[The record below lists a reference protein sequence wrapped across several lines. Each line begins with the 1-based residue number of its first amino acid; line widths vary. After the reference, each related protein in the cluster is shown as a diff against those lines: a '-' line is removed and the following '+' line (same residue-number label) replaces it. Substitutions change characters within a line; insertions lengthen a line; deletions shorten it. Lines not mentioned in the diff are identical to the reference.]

1 MQKEETD
8 ARLKDAPLFSQSL
21 TLNDARQKSL
31 DACRI
36 KPDRRFLL
44 ALQRLHMMFSKKG
57 SVQVDCRWQNSRWK
71 VFVAENQ
78 IGELSEFASFAE
90 QMKLLES
97 YAKQE
102 IETNSPNTASTQTAF
117 GLKFEGVERFS
128 PSVLFETIRV
138 AGNKWA
144 SGDRTFSHFENA
156 EDVLIWL
163 MMQNLD
169 LMGVAD
175 NLCATTLAT
184 AAIND
189 ALGRKR
195 FCENRCLLA
204 DSMGYYAD
212 AHTISALLEPTSAAR
227 NFIDGDLGKLQSIAK
242 KQSKCVRTLYLL
254 LRLAARKRDEILWR
268 NVSAQIFALDNSL
281 TLPLVRSVD
290 EFKRTDMKMPL
301 ALNAIVAVNDEIDS
315 GAKRQFKFNPQ
326 DYIWKSSY
334 KRYEAV
340 QEWMARD
347 FVKVFEKAIDK
358 LKTRE
363 RSLSK
368 TVEPFDVV
376 AIEEQFYRSYF
387 DSAVRLLADCYLNLP
402 SAQVWAEPFA
412 QSLSIK
418 GTKSPDPLER
428 WFACR
433 TLSAAGKVNPSSV
446 EEQLNALAPF
456 STVAAL
462 DAIEVFGRSAGKRL
476 FDCADARPSYRWR
489 LADYCQSELLNV
501 SLSQRLRLAQREN
514 GQSNTITSSFEE
526 LISRR
531 DPQKLLSLL
540 ADKRTDLSE
549 RLVAIETLSTLG
561 VPRTRTRWQYKTV
574 CDLYPYSRI
583 AIERYGHFLLE
594 TNDYREAE
602 GVLKQ
607 WLQRQTEFL
616 FLDEVI
622 VDVLLS
628 KALTAQG
635 KALEALKL
643 LRSKQD
649 ITQLDLLCE
658 RARVHEILGQRA
670 DAEQWAKEVLAHY
683 PNRIEALST
692 TLSILWKN
700 GHYQNAALL
709 LSEHRRNLPDIVWAQ
724 VIGSTFISIFGEKNA
739 ALMTAVGSLTDAG
752 ISDVETLGQMAHAAY
767 VAQKPEAAFNMLSK
781 VKLQDDHGAEMLT
794 TAYRYL
800 KGYESQAHSMDWLS
814 KQLESEDR
822 SVVAGPAF
830 ISGQYDLLWKFI
842 PMKPAK
848 DAEKVWLLRAAACCL
863 DKENLEE
870 RLEAVRIYTKSS
882 NSFDAKLAAYLV
894 DPTDDEIL
902 SQPLTEDQYSRA
914 AFFVGWKKLT
924 TTSSFVEAT
933 EWLNVSLLANK
944 ISVEA
949 SWARIWLQD
958 IVRTLRNYSTDLQT
972 SGIKSLKVFPP
983 AKFGD
988 WDSRR
993 RFKIRAV
1000 K

>member
-1 MQKEETD
+1 M
-8 ARLKDAPLFSQSL
+8 
-21 TLNDARQKSL
+21 
-31 DACRI
+31 
-36 KPDRRFLL
+36 

-128 PSVLFETIRV
+128 PAVLFETIRV

-156 EDVLIWL
+156 EDALIWL

-175 NLCATTLAT
+175 NLCATTLAM
-184 AAIND
+184 AAVND
-189 ALGRKR
+189 ALGRKQ
-195 FCENRCLLA
+195 FSENRSLLA

-212 AHTISALLEPTSAAR
+212 ARAISASLEPTSAAK
-227 NFIDGDLGKLQSIAK
+227 NFIDGDLRKLQSTAK
-242 KQSKCVRTLYLL
+242 RQSKSIRALYLL
-254 LRLAARKRDEILWR
+254 LRLAARNRDENLWL
-268 NVSAQIFALDNSL
+268 NVSAQMIALDSGL

-315 GAKRQFKFNPQ
+315 GEKKQFKFNPQ

-347 FVKVFEKAIDK
+347 FVKVFEKSIDK

-363 RSLSK
+363 RSPSK
-368 TVEPFDVV
+368 TEEPFDVV

-412 QSLSIK
+412 QSLSMK
-418 GTKSPDPLER
+418 GSTAPGPLER

-433 TLSAAGKVNPSSV
+433 TLSTGGQTNLSSV

-462 DAIEVFGRSAGKRL
+462 DAIEVFGSSAGKRL

-489 LADYCQSELLNV
+489 IADYCQGELLNV

-514 GQSNTITSSFEE
+514 GQSNTITSSIEE

-531 DPQKLLSLL
+531 DPQKLLLLL
-540 ADKRTDLSE
+540 ADKHTDLNE
-549 RLVAIETLSTLG
+549 HLVAIETLSTLG
-561 VPRTRTRWQYKTV
+561 VPKTRTRAQYKTV
-574 CDLYPYSRI
+574 CDIYPSSRI
-583 AIERYGHFLLE
+583 AIEKYGHFLLE
-594 TNDYREAE
+594 AKDYREAE

-607 WLQRQTEFL
+607 WLKRQTEFQ

-622 VDVLLS
+622 VDVLIS

-635 KALEALKL
+635 KAKEALKL
-643 LRSKQD
+643 LRAKQD

-658 RARVHEILGQRA
+658 RARVHEILGQRT
-670 DAEQWAKEVLAHY
+670 DAEQWAKEALIHY
-683 PNRIEALST
+683 PNRIETLST
-692 TLSILWKN
+692 YLSILWNN
-700 GHYQNAALL
+700 GRYKDAAVLL
-709 LSEHRRNLPDIVWAQ
+709 NERRRNLPDVVWAQ
-724 VIGSTFISIFGEKNA
+724 RIGPTFISIFGEKNA
-739 ALMTAVGSLTDAG
+739 ALITAVGSLTDAG
-752 ISDVETLGQMAHAAY
+752 IADVENLGRMAHAAY

-781 VKLQDDHGAEMLT
+781 VKLQDDRGAEMLT

-800 KGYESQAHSMDWLS
+800 KGYESQANSMDWLS
-814 KQLESEDR
+814 NQLESEDR

-830 ISGQYDLLWKFI
+830 ISGQYELLWKFI

-848 DAEKVWLLRAAACCL
+848 DAERVWLLRAAACCL
-863 DKENLEE
+863 DMENREE
-870 RLEAVRIYTKSS
+870 RLEAVRTYTKSS

-894 DPTDDEIL
+894 DPNNEIL
-902 SQPLTEDQYSRA
+902 AQKLTEDQCSRA
-914 AFFVGWKKLT
+914 AFFVGWKQLT
-924 TTSSFVEAT
+924 ATSSFVEAT
-933 EWLNVSLLANK
+933 EWLNVSLFAN
-944 ISVEA
+944 SNSMES

-958 IVRTLRNYSTDLQT
+958 IVRTLRNYPTDLQM

-983 AKFGD
+983 AKAGD

-1000 K
+1000 N